1 MRLYL
6 VSLALL
12 TSWAA
17 LAAEPEPQSAAVKS
31 PVEFSPPPSSML
43 PAGSVA
49 VPATTVQALVLYL
62 ADRSAIGAQLQ
73 AAMMAASQAKPET
86 CPVVPAAK

>member
-1 MRLYL
+1 MRQIVL
-6 VSLALL
+6 VFVLI
-12 TSWAA
+12 AA
-17 LAAEPEPQSAAVKS
+17 PAFAAEPGPQSAAPKS

-62 ADRSAIGAQLQ
+62 ADRSAIVAQLQ